1 MMLHVASILFKDQGT
16 RILNFWH
23 ILVFANFQR
32 IWEKIKFYHL
42 MSLKILR
49 GFSWKDEF
57 VWERV
62 RDYIIAKDVIHSRLP
77 PTSTPEMLVHMRE
90 HFMSI
95 SGVGGSL
102 EYFRKLLAC
111 HLRKF
116 RPVAV
121 AKDVRRWHA
130 RIDNIFI
137 QIIAD
142 IRIHV
147 HNLSENDNFHRLAS
161 VNTNMRVRQPRIYNI
176 FGN

>member
-1 MMLHVASILFKDQGT
+1 M
-16 RILNFWH
+16 
-23 ILVFANFQR
+23 
-32 IWEKIKFYHL
+32 
-42 MSLKILR
+42 
-49 GFSWKDEF
+49 FSW
-57 VWERV
+57 
-62 RDYIIAKDVIHSRLP
+62 LP
-77 PTSTPEMLVHMRE
+77 PTPTPEMLVRMRK

-102 EYFRKLLAC
+102 EYFQKLLAC
-111 HLRKF
+111 HLRKC

-121 AKDVRRWHA
+121 SKDVRRRHA
-130 RIDNIFI
+130 RIDNIFV

-161 VNTNMRVRQPRIYNI
+161 VNTNMRARQPRIYNI